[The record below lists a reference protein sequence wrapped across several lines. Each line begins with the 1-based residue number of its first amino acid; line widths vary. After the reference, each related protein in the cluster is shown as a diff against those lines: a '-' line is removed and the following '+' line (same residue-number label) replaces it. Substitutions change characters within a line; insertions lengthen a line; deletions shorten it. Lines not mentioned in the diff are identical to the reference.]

1 MVFLHF
7 KDKKTISDSDLKNIR
22 ENFELIKENPVMKD
36 NFMSDIETLKDN
48 IMENIL
54 YEIEGMPKKELLNMA
69 KSLIKITRLKRILSS
84 ERVTVGEEVTSYVLT
99 LKDGVEI
106 YKENEY

>member
-1 MVFLHF
+1 MG
-7 KDKKTISDSDLKNIR
+7 
-22 ENFELIKENPVMKD
+22 ENFELIKENPMMKD

>member
-1 MVFLHF
+1 M
-7 KDKKTISDSDLKNIR
+7 
-22 ENFELIKENPVMKD
+22 MKD